1 MVHESYVGLYAD
13 ELTVEHPSST
23 MPLMAQR
30 IVTELTDD
38 TDGKPANETVTFAL
52 DGREYEIDLSSKN
65 AAALRKAFDV
75 YVKNGRRI
83 GGRRRGRAS
92 SGASSSSPGS
102 KSDVDTKAVREWA
115 NKNGHKVSE
124 RGRIPGNVIEAYQA
138 AQG

>member
-1 MVHESYVGLYAD
+1 
-13 ELTVEHPSST
+13 

-38 TDGKPANETVTFAL
+38 TDGRPADETVSFAL
-52 DGREYEIDLSSKN
+52 DGREYEIDLTSKN

-83 GGRRRGRAS
+83 GGGRRGRTSGRAS
-92 SGASSSSPGS
+92 SSSSS
-102 KSDVDTKAVREWA
+102 KSEVDTKAVREWA
-115 NKNGHKVSE
+115 GKNGYELSA
-124 RGRIPGNVIEAYQA
+124 RGRIPANVIEAYRS

>member
-1 MVHESYVGLYAD
+1 VF
-13 ELTVEHPSST
+13 ELTLGPHTPT

-38 TDGKPANETVTFAL
+38 TDGRPADETVSFAL
-52 DGREYEIDLSSKN
+52 DGREYEIDLTSKN

-83 GGRRRGRAS
+83 GGGRRGRTSGRAS
-92 SGASSSSPGS
+92 SSSSRS

-115 NKNGHKVSE
+115 GKNGFELSA

-138 AQG
+138 AH